1 MRTSQNDWKSLLI
14 QFFTEAVVMTIIFFA
29 FYGTKLLINTI
40 ANTTHNSTTYSN
52 SSTYSVINNTWVEQF
67 FENVSL
73 IRGSSY
79 YYCQNLSDFAKVR
92 FNTMVTNYGIS
103 HYGYDQ
109 DFDRIYGNLSFTQNT
124 SFGEEVLYPSGY
136 TPKAF
141 ISELETS
148 APLHW
153 DMLVNKTF
161 LYYGYDIQNGPHY
174 VAYGPNGGYSPC
186 PATEIPGPNINIP
199 QYLAQYGCTVAT
211 ENETWFVMELSSSC
225 P

>member
-1 MRTSQNDWKSLLI
+1 MRTSQNDGKSLLI
-14 QFFTEAVVMTIIFFA
+14 NFFIETVVIMIILFA
-29 FYGTKLLINTI
+29 FYGTKSLT
-40 ANTTHNSTTYSN
+40 NTTHNSA
-52 SSTYSVINNTWVEQF
+52 TYSVINNTWVEQF

-92 FNTMVTNYGIS
+92 FNTMVTDYGIS

-141 ISELETS
+141 ISELKTS

-153 DMLVNKTF
+153 NMLANKTF
-161 LYYGYDIQNGPHY
+161 VYYGYDIQNGSTY
-174 VAYGPNGGYSPC
+174 VIYGPNGGYSPC
-186 PATEIPGPNINIP
+186 PTTEIPGPNINIS
-199 QYLAQYGCTVAT
+199 QYFAQYGCTVDT